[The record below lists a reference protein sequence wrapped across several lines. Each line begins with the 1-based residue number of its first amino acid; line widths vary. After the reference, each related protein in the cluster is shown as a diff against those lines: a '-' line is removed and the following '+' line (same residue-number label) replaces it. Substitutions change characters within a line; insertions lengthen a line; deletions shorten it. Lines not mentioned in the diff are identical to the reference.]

1 MIALSKHV
9 RLSTAA
15 LSCTGDRLLSVR
27 TAHFLKCGGALYIM
41 LSALHLRCTAVLS
54 DRCCLDMFFLASKRR
69 WVRMQ
74 VLGLTKPGSDPLVVG
89 LEQASFPSS
98 SIHGEFTVSH
108 EFKDKRLCEACRCAH
123 TM

>member
-54 DRCCLDMFFLASKRR
+54 DRCCLDMFFSCFQEE
-69 WVRMQ
+69 M
-74 VLGLTKPGSDPLVVG
+74 G
-89 LEQASFPSS
+89 
-98 SIHGEFTVSH
+98 
-108 EFKDKRLCEACRCAH
+108 KDAGAGAD
-123 TM
+123 